1 MISGRR
7 KDRKCT
13 WRSRIAW
20 LPSTEMGRLGGL
32 RSKAHVRFAILI
44 SGEKWS
50 LGKEDVE
57 IRKRVLLKLRVVYR
71 N

>member
-32 RSKAHVRFAILI
+32 RSKAHVGFAILI
-44 SGEKWS
+44 QVKNGVSAKKMWKS
-50 LGKEDVE
+50 GKEFC
-57 IRKRVLLKLRVVYR
+57 
-71 N
+71 